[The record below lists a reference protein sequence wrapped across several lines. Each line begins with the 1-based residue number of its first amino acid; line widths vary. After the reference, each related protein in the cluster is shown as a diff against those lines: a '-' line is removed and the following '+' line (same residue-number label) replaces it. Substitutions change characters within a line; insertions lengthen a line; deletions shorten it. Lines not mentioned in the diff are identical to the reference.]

1 MKKWILSLLCVSSL
15 VCALEPNIIEDY
27 KAAFYVNKSVMVC
40 GTLVEVKNAEKMTYL
55 NLGGVYPQQKIA
67 LLIWKNDQPPFITKF
82 GSLSSLTHKRLC
94 AYGTIVEYK
103 GRLQMKM
110 KDPNF
115 LRLMK

>member
-1 MKKWILSLLCVSSL
+1 MKNWTLSLLCLSSFS
-15 VCALEPNIIEDY
+15 CALEPEMIEDY
-27 KAAFYVNKSVMVC
+27 KAVFYVNQSVMVC
-40 GTLVEVKNAEKMTYL
+40 GNVAQVKTAEKMTYL

-67 LLIWKNDQPPFITKF
+67 LLIWKDEQAPFITKF
-82 GSLSSLTHKRLC
+82 GSLSSLTNKRLC
-94 AYGTIVEYK
+94 AYGSISEYK